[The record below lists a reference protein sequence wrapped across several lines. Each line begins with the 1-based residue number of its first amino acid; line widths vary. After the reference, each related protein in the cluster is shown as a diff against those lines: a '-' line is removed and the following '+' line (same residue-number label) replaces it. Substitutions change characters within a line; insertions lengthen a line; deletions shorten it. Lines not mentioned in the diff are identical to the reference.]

1 MVLNWLKSLFL
12 GTSKTS
18 EPVKVINNLA
28 LYHFDGCMYCWAV
41 KRQMKR
47 LNIDFELR
55 NIHKSDT
62 HLKALVTN
70 GGKQTVP
77 CLLINK
83 EQKKPQWMYESADII
98 RYLRDNYS

>member
-12 GTSKTS
+12 NKSKPT
-18 EPVKVINNLA
+18 EPAKIIDNLA

-47 LNIDFELR
+47 LNIEFELR
-55 NIHKSDT
+55 NIHQSDE
-62 HLKALVTN
+62 HLSALVTH

-83 EQKKPQWMYESADII
+83 DHKQPKWMYESADII
-98 RYLRDNYS
+98 RYLQNNYS